1 MKSFKVSKLSLLKI
15 FILGTCLLFIFSN
28 FNTKLS
34 ILNLSKV
41 IEAFNGDFYS
51 DLSESEVSEYLFLY
65 DSMESKSDIDEVIYI
80 LENKRSIPIKML
92 NIKNISKPQIRLLS
106 KFNKQYSESLGYV
119 YFHNNVITILNKTA
133 LSNVSSINENEK
145 FTELVSHEYTHFLIN
160 SKLKENKLF
169 PKTIPLWFNEGI
181 AEYVGISSR
190 NGYIPERLETTIKLS
205 NINEIFND
213 DPDLF
218 YNQSVVFINYLVKNY
233 GYDSIGSIL
242 DTLKKNNFEE
252 AIKIVTG
259 ETINDI
265 SNKLFNLDY

>member
-1 MKSFKVSKLSLLKI
+1 MKFLKRSKSSLFKI
-15 FILGTCLLFIFSN
+15 FIFGACLLFIFSN

-34 ILNLSKV
+34 ILSLSKV
-41 IEAFNGDFYS
+41 IEVFNGDFYS
-51 DLSESEVSEYLFLY
+51 NLSETEVSEYLFLY
-65 DSMESKSDIDEVIYI
+65 DCMESKSDIDEVIYI
-80 LENKRSIPIKML
+80 LENKCSTPIEML
-92 NIKNISKPQIRLLS
+92 KVKDIHKPQIRLLS

-119 YFHNNVITILNKTA
+119 YFHNNVITILNSTA
-133 LSNVSSINENEK
+133 VSDISNLDKNEK

-190 NGYIPERLETTIKLS
+190 NGYIPETLETTIKLS
-205 NINEIFND
+205 DINDIFND

-218 YNQSVVFINYLVKNY
+218 YNQSVVFVSYLVRNY
-233 GYDSIGSIL
+233 GYEVIGSIL
-242 DTLKKNNFEE
+242 DSLKKNNFEE
-252 AIKIVTG
+252 AIEIVTG
-259 ETINDI
+259 ENINDI